1 MDTAELNAAS
11 RAQAA
16 VHGARPRRH
25 PFLGGLLVKD
35 RLINETQLDRVLA
48 LQQETEPRPLLGQLL
63 VDQKLITPHELNTV
77 LGKYRREHL
86 LGDILVET
94 NLLTPAQLEAA
105 LVGQRRTGV
114 PLGETLIQL
123 GYITERQLKN
133 ALSIQLRIAFVDLDR
148 RSIDPELATV
158 ISERY
163 ARRHRAIPIAR
174 DHDRIVLAMDDP
186 TDADVVAEVRS
197 CTGCRI
203 DVATATAD
211 TLDRALSRLYGDR
224 GELGTA
230 HPPTAAAT
238 EKSARAAAAETIPPA
253 RADGHGASAPIGRDA
268 GPRSDGDRASSEVAL
283 DAAWSQME
291 AVGQRFRNWESRID
305 AVDSLLRERVEQ
317 RSRIERLT
325 GDLRENRAA
334 LAQTRQELDARIQAL
349 ARLEIE
355 HQALLRDREALARA
369 LRDLQERHEALL
381 QDRDFAI
388 ERVAVA
394 LRRLRP

>member
-174 DHDRIVLAMDDP
+174 DDDRIVLAMDDP

-211 TLDRALSRLYGDR
+211 TLERALSRLYGDR

-230 HPPTAAAT
+230 HPPTAAAHS
-238 EKSARAAAAETIPPA
+238 EKTARARRRRPSRRPA
-253 RADGHGASAPIGRDA
+253 PT
-268 GPRSDGDRASSEVAL
+268 V
-283 DAAWSQME
+283 
-291 AVGQRFRNWESRID
+291 
-305 AVDSLLRERVEQ
+305 
-317 RSRIERLT
+317 T
-325 GDLRENRAA
+325 
-334 LAQTRQELDARIQAL
+334 
-349 ARLEIE
+349 
-355 HQALLRDREALARA
+355 ARA
-369 LRDLQERHEALL
+369 LRADAMPARGATATGQARKSRSMLSGRRWRPSGSGSGTGSPGSTRSTRCCASASSS
-381 QDRDFAI
+381 DPGSSVSPAI
-388 ERVAVA
+388 SGRIGPRSH
-394 LRRLRP
+394 RRGRSSTRGSRLWPGSRWSIKPCYATGRPSRAP